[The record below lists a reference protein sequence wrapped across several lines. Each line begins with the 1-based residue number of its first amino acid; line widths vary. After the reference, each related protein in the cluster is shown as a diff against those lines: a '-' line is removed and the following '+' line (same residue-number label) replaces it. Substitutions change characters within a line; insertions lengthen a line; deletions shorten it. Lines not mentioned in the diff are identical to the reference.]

1 MIASSDIQSVS
12 NWEVVGDYPLVREF
26 KEVACKGVHDMTVG
40 IWYRLIL
47 DRIHLSMSIVSKEHY
62 GIVMGQLEEMKAM
75 QAQLVPLGRIGI
87 RKKQYSTRLDYH
99 PRKKGGKIADIE
111 VGVTPEKHMYFR
123 LGLYPSKFRGADFEV
138 LKSQLNAFFGHDF
151 YESVYGTARVSYIE
165 LAVDSLKLERANL
178 IPFRSRTNQ
187 SSIYENKDGSKGS
200 VYLGGLKSDT
210 RFCIYDKARQL
221 ADTKQSGH
229 SQHKVRT
236 RIEARLRHTKL
247 SPCELVH
254 SLPNPF
260 KRLGLADRNS
270 ARLLTD
276 NGQWHDFLDG
286 CETAGSAA
294 TLSQCSKETRKKNM
308 DMLRTCR
315 VANWNPDYFWEGL
328 PVAIAAIEP

>member
-1 MIASSDIQSVS
+1 
-12 NWEVVGDYPLVREF
+12 
-26 KEVACKGVHDMTVG
+26 MTVG

-47 DRIHLSMSIVSKEHY
+47 DRIHLSMTIVSKEHY

-75 QAQLVPLGRIGI
+75 QAQLAPQGKISI
-87 RKKQYSTRLDYH
+87 RKKKYSTRLDYH

-123 LGLYPSKFRGADFEV
+123 LGLYPSKFRDTDFEV
-138 LKSQLNAFFGHDF
+138 LKSQLDALFNHGF
-151 YESVYGTARVSYIE
+151 YESVYETARVSYIE

-187 SSIYENKDGSKGS
+187 SFIHENKDGSKGA

-210 RFCIYDKARQL
+210 RFCIYDKAKQL
-221 ADTKQSGH
+221 KDTQQAGH

-247 SPCELVH
+247 SPCELVQ

-260 KRLGLADRNS
+260 KGLGLADRNS

-276 NGQWHDFLDG
+276 NGQWHEFLDG

-294 TLSQCSKETRKKNM
+294 TLAQCSKQTRKKNI
-308 DMLRTCR
+308 DMLRICR
-315 VANWNPDYFWEGL
+315 IVNWKPDYFWGGL
-328 PVAIAAIEP
+328 PAAIAAIEP